1 MVDLKKGEEN
11 MELEDIE
18 SKIADLENAYSE
30 IELAIQSF
38 PTVSNGKT
46 DVSVLEQI
54 LDGLQY
60 FINELTWEKEQ
71 LESKM
76 ENELDWK
83 D

>member
-1 MVDLKKGEEN
+1 MFCPFLAPLQKFPAPTT
-11 MELEDIE
+11 IE
-18 SKIADLENAYSE
+18 TSTPNPTICLILS
-30 IELAIQSF
+30 QSF

-60 FINELTWEKEQ
+60 FISELTWGKEQ

>member
-1 MVDLKKGEEN
+1 MVDLRKGEEN

-18 SKIADLENAYSE
+18 NKIADLENAYSE

-38 PTVSNGKT
+38 TTVSNGKT

-76 ENELDWK
+76 ENELDYR